1 MQKVSYR
8 LPSTHEGPAIYLSIT
23 GRCMASSHRIL
34 GSRQSRHYLHQRVIV
49 QMRKLRTGGLPKVI
63 QRTSG
68 RAGARIHAAGR
79 ASAPSPTTRP
89 SFGAETGLPTPTGTR
104 DRGPARGRR
113 VKATQW
119 RPQLSPSS
127 FAAHRAPG
135 TLAAAGRRGTRPRAG
150 NRVPRREP
158 LGARGAGSR
167 ERGAPAR
174 ADARAHA
181 RRT

>member
-89 SFGAETGLPTPTGTR
+89 SFGAETELAHPHGDTGSGTSEGPQGKGDAVATAALPLFLRCP
-104 DRGPARGRR
+104 
-113 VKATQW
+113 
-119 RPQLSPSS
+119 PS
-127 FAAHRAPG
+127 AW
-135 TLAAAGRRGTRPRAG
+135 
-150 NRVPRREP
+150 
-158 LGARGAGSR
+158 
-167 ERGAPAR
+167 
-174 ADARAHA
+174 HA
-181 RRT
+181 RRSGEAGNPTQGRQQGPAQGAPGSTRRRVT